1 MITGDIQYV
10 ADDLVYVFEHHAG
23 AHGLASASGEPC

>member
-23 AHGLASASGEPC
+23 PPSQLAAI

>member
-10 ADDLVYVFEHHAG
+10 ADDLVYVFEHPSGFACG
-23 AHGLASASGEPC
+23 TALQLAAI

>member
-23 AHGLASASGEPC
+23 PPSQGPPWTLG